1 MNKLPKVK
9 NKPQNASGNIEEMA
23 MAVCKGQTLQAKTR
37 HCTEYLD
44 ARSSDLF
51 SVDGLEWF
59 WRIKPDAYAE
69 AWGDF
74 IGEYVTYHGSRHAFK
89 SGWDA
94 AMEHKADD

>member
-1 MNKLPKVK
+1 M

-51 SVDGLEWF
+51 SVDDLEWF
-59 WRIKPDAYAE
+59 WRVKPDAFEQWWQKNYRDYPE
-69 AWGDF
+69 LQKDLSFHAWN
-74 IGEYVTYHGSRHAFK
+74 
-89 SGWDA
+89 A
-94 AMEHKADD
+94 AMEHKDDD